1 MGSGINMPAVSF
13 LQLTVSCQWTLFLF
27 DASKGPILTP
37 YPLLFCAERCLSL
50 FFLLVCAK
58 VSLLQNN
65 SIFQKNKII
74 FNIKILQQKYHIS
87 EPLAMILLLCYVF
100 QKIVP

>member
-13 LQLTVSCQWTLFLF
+13 LRLTVSCQWTLFLF
-27 DASKGPILTP
+27 DVSKGPILTL
-37 YPLLFCAERCLSL
+37 YPLLFYAERCLSL

-65 SIFQKNKII
+65 AIIKKITLYCKQK
-74 FNIKILQQKYHIS
+74 KYHIS
-87 EPLAMILLLCYVF
+87 EPLAVILLLCYVF